1 VHLFLT
7 HYLNKRIE
15 ENIMKVLTTTTI
27 GRSVS
32 IVCNQIVRVE
42 EHGDSHRS
50 WIFTTD
56 GQSVVVDMPYLEV
69 VGFLKSID

>member
-1 VHLFLT
+1 
-7 HYLNKRIE
+7 
-15 ENIMKVLTTTTI
+15 MKVLTANSF

-42 EHGDSHRS
+42 EHGDSYRS
-50 WIFTTD
+50 WVFTAD
-56 GQSVVVDMPYLEV
+56 GQSVAIDMPYLEV